1 MAVLC
6 WLCMAACCC
15 SLVRHLQLIVSG
27 IKDVLDTLITGS
39 SRKRERFPAGGFQT
53 VNRIFVGQ
61 FQKPHTTVVGLL
73 FYTLGGK
80 DRIYY
85 LTGTGADPLRPFAE
99 TVTVPFQILWLS
111 AFFWCFSSNPR
122 CSLMFHQFILKSFSL
137 SWCLL
142 KSSHYPGVH
151 QVSPELFS
159 VPWCPLS
166 QSPAFPKAS
175 PVFFKAS

>member
-61 FQKPHTTVVGLL
+61 FQKPHTTAVGLL

-99 TVTVPFQILWLS
+99 TVTVPFQILLVGLRHMLCNRTVLPFT
-111 AFFWCFSSNPR
+111 AIKTAMGRNPVVIVKNLN
-122 CSLMFHQFILKSFSL
+122 SFICNPYINFALYIFIRN
-137 SWCLL
+137 
-142 KSSHYPGVH
+142 
-151 QVSPELFS
+151 
-159 VPWCPLS
+159 
-166 QSPAFPKAS
+166 
-175 PVFFKAS
+175 